1 MNINQIYSYF
11 PLKYPDRLIDNST
24 SINKKK
30 EIFVIQHLNNEDKWY
45 KIPFEKEK
53 NIIISNYHWNNNHCG
68 RDAVIYYIKSNRW
81 YWYGFFKDIDNII
94 ILDQNQDI

>member
-1 MNINQIYSYF
+1 MAFNFKINEQ
-11 PLKYPDRLIDNST
+11 KRLLIKNPYQD
-24 SINKKK
+24 SIK
-30 EIFVIQHLNNEDKWY
+30 NNEDKWY

-68 RDAVIYYIKSNRW
+68 RDAVIEYIKSNGW

-94 ILDQNQDI
+94 ILD